1 MPNGRMAVP
10 TATGRSAML
19 RRALAAMA
27 LCTGLAACTSTPP
40 RATMTAADLQLVTAA
55 TQDAL
60 EQNRVGES
68 ANWTNPATGHLGTV
82 TPTQTLERASGVPCR
97 DFQQTVTVEG
107 RTTFAYDRVCRNADG
122 LWQSTRYGSL
132 AEAARR
138 AERAPATQG
147 PVYGGHVGS
156 GGYGGYA
163 GYRDP
168 WCRGGFNDP
177 WCRRHSG
184 LSVGVGVGF

>member
-1 MPNGRMAVP
+1 MPNGRI
-10 TATGRSAML
+10 TAAPGA
-19 RRALAAMA
+19 RALRLRHAVAVAVLCAGLTACAA
-27 LCTGLAACTSTPP
+27 AAP
-40 RATMTAADLQLVTAA
+40 RPTVTAADLQLISAA

-60 EQNRVGES
+60 EHNRVGES
-68 ANWTNPATGHLGTV
+68 ANWSNPATGHLGTV
-82 TPTQTLERASGVPCR
+82 TPTRTLERVAGVPCR
-97 DFQQTVTVEG
+97 DFQQTVTMEG
-107 RTTFAYDRVCRNADG
+107 RTTFAYDRACRNTDG

-138 AERAPATQG
+138 AERAPTQHG
-147 PVYGGHVGS
+147 PAYGAHVGS

-168 WCRGGFNDP
+168 WCRGGFDDP